1 MKLFGISRN
10 AMVAGLVGAGAMGA
24 FLLGPQFPNADANP
38 ITLEAPNGAPVSF
51 ADLIEQVSPA
61 VVGVRVRTE
70 IEVTDRELTD
80 RERFLEQF
88 GLIPHRKKRGPV
100 KASARAQV
108 SSFPRAAI
116 SSPTIT

>member
-70 IEVTDRELTD
+70 IQLSDRELT
-80 RERFLEQF
+80 
-88 GLIPHRKKRGPV
+88 
-100 KASARAQV
+100 
-108 SSFPRAAI
+108 
-116 SSPTIT
+116 

>member
-10 AMVAGLVGAGAMGA
+10 ALVAGLIGAGATGA
-24 FLLGPQFPNADANP
+24 VLLGPQFPNADANP
-38 ITLEAPNGAPVSF
+38 ITLEAPAGAPVSF

-70 IEVTDRELTD
+70 MQLTDRELSQ

-88 GLIPHRKKRGPV
+88 GLTP
-100 KASARAQV
+100 
-108 SSFPRAAI
+108 
-116 SSPTIT
+116 